1 MKVTREQKVAEAVK
15 RMKVLGLSVPVI
27 FAFEKVGKIYC
38 SDEVLFKELDD
49 NYKKLVHEF
58 ETKHQAVVYHL
69 IHTESEFGELL
80 SILFCV

>member
-1 MKVTREQKVAEAVK
+1 MKVTREQKVTEALK

-49 NYKKLVHEF
+49 NYKNWCMSLK
-58 ETKHQAVVYHL
+58 Q
-69 IHTESEFGELL
+69 
-80 SILFCV
+80 SIRLWCIT